1 MRSSAFSVR
10 YLLSF
15 DGFYDETDYRLAVA
29 WPALSNIWPILR
41 KLNGKNNIAFV
52 GALQKII
59 KARIALPKTAKHD
72 FYSIAIDEQA
82 PAEENLTRT
91 EIWAE
96 AVFFL
101 PAGE

>member
-1 MRSSAFSVR
+1 MNR
-10 YLLSF
+10 
-15 DGFYDETDYRLAVA
+15 TVA

-41 KLNGKNNIAFV
+41 SLNKKNNIAFV
-52 GALQKII
+52 GALQRII
-59 KARIALPKTAKHD
+59 TARIALPKTAKYD
-72 FYSIAIDEQA
+72 FYSVAIDDQA
-82 PAEENLTRT
+82 PAEESLTRT